1 MILSTAFSVSPS
13 TLTDILASWLNRQA
27 QPAPAPPPYGAT
39 AGTVAAPFPL
49 VKITRQYGTQI
60 TPGTPHTP
68 PPPPSPPDAQRLNL
82 PQPRGGR
89 IPGRAA
95 ARLCARPWPQQRR
108 RTDARST
115 GVVCGCC
122 FGCGC
127 SMRPHLFLVLEA

>member
-1 MILSTAFSVSPS
+1 MMLSTAFSVSPS

-68 PPPPSPPDAQRLNL
+68 PPPPCGTARRPTPHFYHSRAADGSPAGLLRGCV
-82 PQPRGGR
+82 RARGRSSGGGR
-89 IPGRAA
+89 MPGALAWSAA
-95 ARLCARPWPQQRR
+95 AAS
-108 RTDARST
+108 A
-115 GVVCGCC
+115 
-122 FGCGC
+122 
-127 SMRPHLFLVLEA
+127 AAAA